1 MIVISLISM
10 VVALASQP
18 GPRVAEPPPVTRHW
32 GAFFISPMGEPFRT
46 DRGGDAMALWF
57 AQVDRNHDGYITL
70 DEMQADADRF
80 FATLDTNHDGEI
92 DPDEINHYEDVIAP
106 EIRSSP
112 LLNLSNSLKSGGHRG
127 HGGKEGQ
134 SSAWREP
141 REGDNHE
148 GAARFGLLDLPEPVV
163 SADAD
168 FNRGVSKQ
176 EFRQAAVQRF
186 VALDLAHHGRISL
199 AEFELM
205 RPPPAAGPKK
215 PEGEGDID
223 TESVP

>member
-1 MIVISLISM
+1 MIITSFVSILAAMGVQSAPA
-10 VVALASQP
+10 VA
-18 GPRVAEPPPVTRHW
+18 GPPPVTRHW
-32 GAFFISPMGEPFRT
+32 GALFISPMGEPFRA

-57 AQVDRNHDGYITL
+57 ARADRNHDGYITL
-70 DEMQADADRF
+70 DEIEADADRF
-80 FATLDTNHDGEI
+80 FAILDTNHDGEI

-112 LLNLSNSLKSGGHRG
+112 VLDLASSSNGGRRG
-127 HGGKEGQ
+127 HEKDRKE
-134 SSAWREP
+134 WREP
-141 REGDNHE
+141 RDGDNHE

-168 FNRGVSKQ
+168 FNRGVSQ
-176 EFRQAAVQRF
+176 LEFRQAAVQRF
-186 VALDLAHHGRISL
+186 AALDLSHRGRISL
-199 AEFELM
+199 AELELM
-205 RPPPAAGPKK
+205 RPPAAAAPKK